1 MCVRYLWGLMMVRV
15 FACLALL
22 GSTAASPA
30 LAEIGRIKSAIG
42 PASIM
47 RGASSIPAAV
57 GEDLMPGDFL
67 ETGKDGR
74 ISLTFID
81 DTRFSVGPDSRI
93 ALAKFDYDRT
103 TEKGSFIAK
112 VERGSVAVVSG
123 RIAKTRCGG
132 QESAAQSS
140 CGGMEVQTPKST
152 LAVRGTRFIVTVGR

>member
-1 MCVRYLWGLMMVRV
+1 MKVRKTI
-15 FACLALL
+15 CLAVL
-22 GSTAASPA
+22 GALIASTAQ
-30 LAEIGRIKSAIG
+30 AEIGRIKSTSGTATVIRGPTLVPAAIG
-42 PASIM
+42 Q
-47 RGASSIPAAV
+47 
-57 GEDLMPGDFL
+57 DLMPGDWL

-93 ALAKFDYDRT
+93 ALTKFDYDRT

-112 VERGSVAVVSG
+112 VERGSIAVVSG

-132 QESAAQSS
+132 QETAAQSS

-152 LAVRGTRFIVTVGR
+152 LAVRGTRFIITVPR

>member
-1 MCVRYLWGLMMVRV
+1 MVRRSV
-15 FACLALL
+15 CLALL
-22 GSTAASPA
+22 GALIAFPA
-30 LAEIGRIKSAIG
+30 QAEIGRIKSTSGSATVL
-42 PASIM
+42 
-47 RGASSIPAAV
+47 RGATSIPAAI
-57 GEDLMPGDFL
+57 GQDLMPGDWL

-132 QESAAQSS
+132 QEAAAQSN

-152 LAVRGTRFIVTVGR
+152 LAVRGTRFIVTVPR